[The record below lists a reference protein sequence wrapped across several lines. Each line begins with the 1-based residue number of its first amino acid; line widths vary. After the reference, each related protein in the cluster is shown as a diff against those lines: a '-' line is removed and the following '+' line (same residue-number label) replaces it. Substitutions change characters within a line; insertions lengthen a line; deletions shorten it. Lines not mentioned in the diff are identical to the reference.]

1 MTGKN
6 SRGWRRSGGAGAAM
20 RGSGGKA
27 SPTRLLC
34 PLNGMAAVSP
44 HHAPH
49 GGGALLVSAA
59 RRGGCSPRRGT
70 HGPAPTRRWV
80 ARAVG
85 AGAATRGQA
94 ASQPGCRGGECV
106 LCGVGERLA
115 LGSEGW
121 VGAGS
126 AGRLPPPRV
135 QSEPT
140 GAPRRGGVSRDR
152 VEGGEPWGR
161 SSRRRARGW
170 TAWGDGAAR
179 RVRGDGGGGGPAGR
193 SGDGRLLRGGC
204 KVEGPRA
211 VKGGARRGHRGLP
224 RLARRRA
231 ATELRFLTDLR
242 CHGGFADGSNLSTGA
257 PPWGGGG
264 GGARAS
270 GAGEVANEDAPG
282 RDQTH
287 SRTTPSVRQ
296 QQPAGPLRPVSHNRT
311 SWEGDKESPHSH
323 ERHQYTLAY

>member
-1 MTGKN
+1 MGE
-6 SRGWRRSGGAGAAM
+6 
-20 RGSGGKA
+20 
-27 SPTRLLC
+27 RL
-34 PLNGMAAVSP
+34 
-44 HHAPH
+44 HPH
-49 GGGALLVSAA
+49 GSFALLMGWPRSLCTMRPMAGVPSLYPSAA

-115 LGSEGW
+115 LGSGGW

-179 RVRGDGGGGGPAGR
+179 RVRGDGGGEGPAGR

-211 VKGGARRGHRGLP
+211 VRGAGGGRVV
-224 RLARRRA
+224 
-231 ATELRFLTDLR
+231 ATEVCRVWR
-242 CHGGFADGSNLSTGA
+242 
-257 PPWGGGG
+257 GGGPPLNCASLQICGVMVGSRTAAICQGGPRPGEVEG
-264 GGARAS
+264 GGHARQSPGRLPTRTRPVETKRTRGRHRAS
-270 GAGEVANEDAPG
+270 GSSSLQALSVLCLTTGPRGRGTKSHPIVTRDTSIPWLTESAFSNEP
-282 RDQTH
+282 
-287 SRTTPSVRQ
+287 
-296 QQPAGPLRPVSHNRT
+296 
-311 SWEGDKESPHSH
+311 
-323 ERHQYTLAY
+323 